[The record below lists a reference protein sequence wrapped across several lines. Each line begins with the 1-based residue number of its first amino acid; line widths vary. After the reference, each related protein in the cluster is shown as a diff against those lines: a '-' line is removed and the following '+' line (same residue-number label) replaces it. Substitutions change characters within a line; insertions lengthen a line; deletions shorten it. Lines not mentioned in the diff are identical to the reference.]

1 MNSNKDGIYI
11 YCICLI
17 MIISASIALIV
28 TTVPNSNI
36 IHNISIYL
44 DLQLVPINMV
54 FYPNIIVRVTICEV
68 FGGSWHT
75 TVTSFWNSK
84 CAMYV

>member
-1 MNSNKDGIYI
+1 
-11 YCICLI
+11 